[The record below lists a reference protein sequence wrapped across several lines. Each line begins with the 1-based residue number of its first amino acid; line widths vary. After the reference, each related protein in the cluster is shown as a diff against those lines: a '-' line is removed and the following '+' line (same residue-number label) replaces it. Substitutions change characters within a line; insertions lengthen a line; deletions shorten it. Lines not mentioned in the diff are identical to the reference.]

1 MKSQAGSGAGLA
13 KDIAKIRVT
22 QQRTD
27 SNLEESKEDQRP
39 TGGGPAPR
47 GGSMVDALWSP
58 EGGRRWWR
66 GRLAR
71 ANTERDRI
79 LRTAVARSATVA
91 ERVETL
97 AYWRLCTA
105 GSVRSVEGF
114 GFQSSA
120 SHPRSQNRQ
129 KIPWLLPSQ
138 RCGAHERGATRR
150 LLPSTDL
157 AGDLPH

>member
-1 MKSQAGSGAGLA
+1 MTPCDPLRG
-13 KDIAKIRVT
+13 DE
-22 QQRTD
+22 D
-27 SNLEESKEDQRP
+27 DEED
-39 TGGGPAPR
+39 G
-47 GGSMVDALWSP
+47 W
-58 EGGRRWWR
+58 
-66 GRLAR
+66 R

-129 KIPWLLPSQ
+129 KIP
-138 RCGAHERGATRR
+138 
-150 LLPSTDL
+150 
-157 AGDLPH
+157 